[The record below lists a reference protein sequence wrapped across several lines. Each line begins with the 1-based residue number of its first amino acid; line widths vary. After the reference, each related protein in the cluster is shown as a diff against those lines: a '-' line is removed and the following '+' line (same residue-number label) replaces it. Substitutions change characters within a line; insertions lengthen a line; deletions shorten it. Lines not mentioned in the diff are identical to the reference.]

1 MFVGAVVQQS
11 PCRAVHVRTEDSLA
25 RDDGAKMPASFIQYE
40 KANNKFIKALREAK
54 EFRDIAETLV
64 AEKVRVGCSRRE

>member
-11 PCRAVHVRTEDSLA
+11 PCRAAVHTEDSLA
-25 RDDGAKMPASFIQYE
+25 RDGAKMPASFIQYE